1 MKKNPSGS
9 SRNLVSSPAASKKQP
24 SKIEDIHTKIVNS
37 SALNGGFET
46 LLFKI
51 DKIEQS
57 QGQLVSKVDKIHE
70 AIYSPKDGLF
80 SQLAEHKLESTVKLN
95 EIRSSITEVNTWK
108 KYHEEDRKEDDENSE
123 KIESKVITLEK
134 SVDSLVRS
142 KNTAWTAMKWFAV
155 ALGGGLITLFFSW
168 LESKIK

>member
-1 MKKNPSGS
+1 MRKKPSGS
-9 SRNLVSSPAASKKQP
+9 SKISVSPASKKPP

-37 SALNGGFET
+37 SALNGGFDT

-57 QGQLVSKVDKIHE
+57 QGQLVAKVDKIHD

-80 SQLAEHKLESTVKLN
+80 SQISEHKLESTVKLN
-95 EIRSSITEVNTWK
+95 EINPSIAEVNTWK
-108 KYHEEDRKEDDENSE
+108 KYHEEDRQEDDENAKE
-123 KIESKVITLEK
+123 LETKVKSLEK
-134 SVDSLVRS
+134 SVDSLSRS
-142 KNTAWTAMKWFAV
+142 KDQAWTVLKWFAV

-168 LESKIK
+168 VEGKLK